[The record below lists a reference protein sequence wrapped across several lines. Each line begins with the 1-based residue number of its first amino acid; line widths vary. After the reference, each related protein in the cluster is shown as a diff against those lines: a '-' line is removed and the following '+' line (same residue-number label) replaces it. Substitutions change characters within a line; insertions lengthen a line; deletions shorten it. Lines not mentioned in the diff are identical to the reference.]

1 MGKLSG
7 KIAIVTGASSGVG
20 AGIAK
25 VLAAHGAS
33 VVLCARRQEK
43 LDEIRR
49 EIENRDNE
57 GEVMTVACDVVDD
70 AQIHRAIEAT
80 IARFHT
86 IHILVNCAQG
96 AMLYRAI
103 PDIDSDY
110 ALLAYKTGPLASL
123 KFMQLCYPYMKKTTG
138 AGSST
143 PPRLPVL
150 TATRVS
156 VLTAWQRKPSVR
168 SPAQPPGNGGSM
180 GLPPTSSCRSFRP
193 RRSAP
198 PNRRP

>member
-70 AQIHRAIEAT
+70 AQIHRCLLYT
-80 IARFHT
+80 SKQDFLQRGLDVRRLRF
-86 IHILVNCAQG
+86 
-96 AMLYRAI
+96 
-103 PDIDSDY
+103 
-110 ALLAYKTGPLASL
+110 
-123 KFMQLCYPYMKKTTG
+123 F
-138 AGSST
+138 
-143 PPRLPVL
+143 
-150 TATRVS
+150 
-156 VLTAWQRKPSVR
+156 
-168 SPAQPPGNGGSM
+168 PGQ
-180 GLPPTSSCRSFRP
+180 
-193 RRSAP
+193 
-198 PNRRP
+198 

>member
-80 IARFHT
+80 EDPPA
-86 IHILVNCAQG
+86 A
-96 AMLYRAI
+96 
-103 PDIDSDY
+103 P
-110 ALLAYKTGPLASL
+110 SL
-123 KFMQLCYPYMKKTTG
+123 WT
-138 AGSST
+138 SE
-143 PPRLPVL
+143 RLPDTGQPRSTSNIQSPQL
-150 TATRVS
+150 PAEPHSLSPELKR
-156 VLTAWQRKPSVR
+156 RK
-168 SPAQPPGNGGSM
+168 
-180 GLPPTSSCRSFRP
+180 RP
-193 RRSAP
+193 QVETSAP
-198 PNRRP
+198 PPAF

>member
-57 GEVMTVACDVVDD
+57 GEVMTVACASCVIFIIRVFPS
-70 AQIHRAIEAT
+70 AQLSRRI
-80 IARFHT
+80 RF
-86 IHILVNCAQG
+86 CFQA
-96 AMLYRAI
+96 
-103 PDIDSDY
+103 
-110 ALLAYKTGPLASL
+110 
-123 KFMQLCYPYMKKTTG
+123 
-138 AGSST
+138 AGSHSSI
-143 PPRLPVL
+143 
-150 TATRVS
+150 ANKIS
-156 VLTAWQRKPSVR
+156 YR
-168 SPAQPPGNGGSM
+168 SGCA
-180 GLPPTSSCRSFRP
+180 
-193 RRSAP
+193 
-198 PNRRP
+198 